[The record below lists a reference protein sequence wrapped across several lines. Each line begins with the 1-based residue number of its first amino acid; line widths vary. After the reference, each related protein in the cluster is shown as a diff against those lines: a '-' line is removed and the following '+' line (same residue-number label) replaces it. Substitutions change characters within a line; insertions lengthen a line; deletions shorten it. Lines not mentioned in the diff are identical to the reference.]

1 MTWFIII
8 LIAWA
13 AALFGFGIAALMC
26 AAGREHSWSDEDV
39 QDFT

>member
-26 AAGREHSWSDEDV
+26 AAGSNNAPTE
-39 QDFT
+39 